1 MKKTLLITMLL
12 LSFIN
17 LSAQE
22 KDEEQI
28 ITAVKFETDKIILN
42 NKPAFNYSKVY
53 NTFTISDLDGK
64 ELITGD
70 ITALGE
76 NNFSSV
82 ITFVTFD
89 KKFSNAK
96 IVGRNDLIFALCKNN
111 VFTED
116 FKINEEKRKER
127 LGIAADQPHRIKYR
141 HLTRG

>member
-1 MKKTLLITMLL
+1 MKKSLLILILL

-17 LSAQE
+17 SNAQE
-22 KDEEQI
+22 SEEKQI

-53 NTFTISDLDGK
+53 NYFTISDLDGK

-96 IVGRNDLIFALCKNN
+96 IVGRNDLIFALCQNN
-111 VFTED
+111 VFTKD
-116 FKINEEKRKER
+116 FKINEEKLNAFFE
-127 LGIAADQPHRIKYR
+127 KYNE
-141 HLTRG
+141 LK

>member
-1 MKKTLLITMLL
+1 MKKLLLNIILM

-22 KDEEQI
+22 KNEEQI

-42 NKPAFNYSKVY
+42 NKPAFNYNKLY
-53 NTFTISDLDGK
+53 NYFTISDLNGK

-70 ITALGE
+70 ITALGK
-76 NNFSSV
+76 NKFSSV
-82 ITFVTFD
+82 INFVTFD

-96 IVGRNDLIFALCKNN
+96 IIGRNELIFALCENN

-116 FKINEEKRKER
+116 FKINEEKLTEFFE
-127 LGIAADQPHRIKYR
+127 KYNE
-141 HLTRG
+141 LK

>member
-1 MKKTLLITMLL
+1 M

-22 KDEEQI
+22 KNEEQI

-42 NKPAFNYSKVY
+42 NKPAFNYNKLY
-53 NTFTISDLDGK
+53 NYFTISDLNGK

-70 ITALGE
+70 ITALGK
-76 NNFSSV
+76 NKFSSV
-82 ITFVTFD
+82 INFVTFD

-96 IVGRNDLIFALCKNN
+96 IIGRNELIFALCENN

-116 FKINEEKRKER
+116 FKINEEKLTEFFE
-127 LGIAADQPHRIKYR
+127 KYNE
-141 HLTRG
+141 LK

>member
-53 NTFTISDLDGK
+53 NSFTISDLDGK

-96 IVGRNDLIFALCKNN
+96 IVGRNDLIFALCQNN
-111 VFTED
+111 VFTKD
-116 FKINEEKRKER
+116 FKINEEKLNAFFE
-127 LGIAADQPHRIKYR
+127 KYNE
-141 HLTRG
+141 LK